1 MSEKEEKQGGS
12 DLANLFWENVKFYG
26 GTILLVV
33 VIMTSVGQAYKIP
46 SGSKE
51 DTLLIGDFVIAN
63 KFVYGARLP
72 FIDYRLPAIT
82 EIKPGDVVIFR
93 WPGDKTTPYV
103 KRCVAVGGQTVE
115 IKDKQLFVD
124 GEPIPDAKDA
134 KHIDGRMIPRSRE
147 NGDSRDNW
155 GPFVVPKDCYFMMG
169 DNRDN
174 SYDSRFW
181 GPVHKDLII
190 GRPEI
195 IHWSWGED
203 RNAVEVNPAD
213 PLSVPKLFLYNIV
226 HFPERVR
233 WERLLNI
240 VN

>member
-1 MSEKEEKQGGS
+1 MSENTEKQGGS
-12 DLANLFWENVKFYG
+12 DFAKLFWESVKFYG
-26 GTILLVV
+26 GTILLVI

-46 SGSKE
+46 SGSME
-51 DTLLIGDFVIAN
+51 DTLLIGDFVFAN
-63 KFVYGARLP
+63 KFVYGAKLP
-72 FIDYRLPAIT
+72 FINYRLPAIKD
-82 EIKPGDVVIFR
+82 IKPGDVVIFR
-93 WPGDKTTPYV
+93 WPGDDTTPYV

-115 IKDKQLFVD
+115 IRDKQLFVD
-124 GEPIPDAKDA
+124 GEPVPDAPGA
-134 KHIDGRMIPRSRE
+134 KHIDRKIIPRNRE
-147 NGDSRDNW
+147 GGNSRDNW
-155 GPFVVPKDCYFMMG
+155 GPYVVPQDYYFMMG

-174 SYDSRFW
+174 SYDSRYW

-203 RNAVEVNPAD
+203 NNAPEVNPKD
-213 PLSVPKLFLYNIV
+213 PLSVPKLFVYNVI
-226 HFPERVR
+226 HFPDRVR